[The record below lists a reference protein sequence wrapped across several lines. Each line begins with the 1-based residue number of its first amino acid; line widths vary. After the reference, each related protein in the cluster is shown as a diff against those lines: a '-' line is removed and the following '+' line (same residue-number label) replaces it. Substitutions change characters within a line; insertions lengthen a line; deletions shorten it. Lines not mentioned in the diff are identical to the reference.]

1 MAVQPFRGLVMTSND
16 QLHTGPA
23 MFLPGG
29 KHGRW
34 PTDGRRGA
42 YILHLIREPEPPG
55 YNGFPLMA
63 EERRIVTVLFA
74 DVVGSTTLAQEL
86 DPEDLRALLARFSC
100 VRITSFRRLPTGSRR
115 SSPRPLRRV
124 RSSPRA
130 RASWNAKRGAEPA
143 RGEGKEEQYDDQ
155 QYNAEVSH
163 LASLL
168 FQDRRGL
175 NDVSDRGGKEGKP
188 LHRFPGNSRRRGNVV
203 LFEVRHGR
211 ACGHRHGGVKRDWGG
226 DGARVRR
233 LGRPRRP
240 DRPEGGAAGA
250 TRRGASR
257 QPGCA
262 GGSDQEPGHRPHRR
276 RHRERVR
283 SDRRAGEQR
292 RPGPVRL
299 AGAAAG

>member
-1 MAVQPFRGLVMTSND
+1 MRPKAVRGGNWT
-16 QLHTGPA
+16 
-23 MFLPGG
+23 
-29 KHGRW
+29 
-34 PTDGRRGA
+34 
-42 YILHLIREPEPPG
+42 
-55 YNGFPLMA
+55 
-63 EERRIVTVLFA
+63 VTWR
-74 DVVGSTTLAQEL
+74 S
-86 DPEDLRALLARFSC
+86 ALLYRSPPMSSPTSPSHGSDWNWSNGPSAC

-143 RGEGKEEQYDDQ
+143 RGEGKEEQYDGQ
-155 QYNAEVSH
+155 QDNAEVSH

-188 LHRFPGNSRRRGNVV
+188 LHRFPGNSRVRGNVV

-257 QPGCA
+257 QPG
-262 GGSDQEPGHRPHRR
+262 G
-276 RHRERVR
+276 
-283 SDRRAGEQR
+283 
-292 RPGPVRL
+292 
-299 AGAAAG
+299 